1 MRFIDMHL
9 HTTAS
14 DGSCTPS
21 EVCQLAIDQ
30 NLAAIAITDHDTVDG
45 VAEAISYAEKHN
57 DSLAT
62 PPSKY
67 STNTNPEFSSGD
79 DHHLTV
85 VPGIEMSAMYK
96 GVEIH
101 ILGFYM
107 DYTNQELISKLAAI
121 KQARYDRNQAMCERF
136 RADGIDMTMEKLQHG
151 NPDTVVTRAHFARVL
166 IAEGICRDM
175 NQAFKKYLGK
185 KSKYYIPTH
194 DMPASEAVDLICTY
208 GKAAFIAHPLLY
220 GFGYKQIEDM
230 IEDLKPYGLS
240 GLEVY
245 HSSNNAYES
254 GRLREIARAHGLL
267 ISGGSDFHGAAKS
280 DISVGRGR
288 GGLRITEAVFHDIQ
302 RYCAGESS
310 PDLL

>member
-21 EVCQLAIDQ
+21 AVCQLAIDKG
-30 NLAAIAITDHDTVDG
+30 LAAIAITDHDTVDG
-45 VAEAISYAEKHN
+45 VAEAISYV
-57 DSLAT
+57 
-62 PPSKY
+62 
-67 STNTNPEFSSGD
+67 D
-79 DHHLTV
+79 DRITV
-85 VPGIEMSAMYK
+85 VPGIEISAVYH

-107 DYTNQELISKLAAI
+107 DYTNPELISRLASI
-121 KQARYDRNQAMCERF
+121 KQERYNRNEEMCARF

-166 IAEGICRDM
+166 IAQGICKDM

-185 KSKYYIPTH
+185 KCKYYIPTP
-194 DMPASEAVDLICTY
+194 DMPAADAIKLIKTY

-220 GFGYKQIEDM
+220 GFGYRQIEEM
-230 IEDLKPYGLS
+230 IEELKPYGLT

-245 HSSNNAYES
+245 HSSNNTYES
-254 GRLREIARAHGLL
+254 GKLREIARTHGLL
-267 ISGGSDFHGAAKS
+267 ISGGSDFHGAAKP
-280 DISVGRGR
+280 DISVGSGR
-288 GGLRITEAVFHDIQ
+288 GGLRVTEAVFHDIQ
-302 RYCAGESS
+302 NYCFNR
-310 PDLL
+310 

>member
-21 EVCQLAIDQ
+21 EVCQLAIDR

-45 VAEAISYAEKHN
+45 VADAITYADN
-57 DSLAT
+57 WNSTL
-62 PPSKY
+62 PPIQNSD
-67 STNTNPEFSSGD
+67 STNCSGFSDSS
-79 DHHLTV
+79 DHHIEV
-85 VPGIEMSAMYK
+85 VPGIEMSAIYN

-107 DYTNQELISKLAAI
+107 DYKNPELISRLDAI
-121 KQARYDRNQAMCERF
+121 KQARYDRNEQMCERF

-151 NPDTVVTRAHFARVL
+151 NPDTVVTRAHFARIL
-166 IAEGICRDM
+166 IAEGVCRDM

-185 KSKYYIPTH
+185 KCKYYIPTP
-194 DMPASEAVDLICTY
+194 DIPAADAIRLIRTY
-208 GKAAFIAHPLLY
+208 GKAAFIAHPLIY

-230 IEDLKPYGLS
+230 LEELKPYGLS

-254 GRLREIARAHGLL
+254 GRLREIARKHGLL
-267 ISGGSDFHGAAKS
+267 ISGGSDFHGAAKP
-280 DISVGRGR
+280 DISVGTGR
-288 GGLRITEAVFHDIQ
+288 GGLRITEAVFQDIKK
-302 RYCAGESS
+302 AVTV
-310 PDLL
+310 

>member
-21 EVCQLAIDQ
+21 AVCQLAIDKG
-30 NLAAIAITDHDTVDG
+30 LAAIAITDHDTVDG
-45 VAEAISYAEKHN
+45 VAEAISYV
-57 DSLAT
+57 
-62 PPSKY
+62 
-67 STNTNPEFSSGD
+67 D
-79 DHHLTV
+79 DRITV
-85 VPGIEMSAMYK
+85 VPGIEISAVYH

-107 DYTNQELISKLAAI
+107 DYTNPELISRLASI
-121 KQARYDRNQAMCERF
+121 KQGRYNRNEEMCARF

-166 IAEGICRDM
+166 IAQGICKDM

-185 KSKYYIPTH
+185 KCKYYIPTP
-194 DMPASEAVDLICTY
+194 DMPAADAIKLIKTY

-220 GFGYKQIEDM
+220 GFGYRQIEEM
-230 IEDLKPYGLS
+230 IEELKPYGLT

-245 HSSNNAYES
+245 HSSNNTYES
-254 GRLREIARAHGLL
+254 GKLREIARTHGML
-267 ISGGSDFHGAAKS
+267 ISGGSDFHGAAKP
-280 DISVGRGR
+280 DISVGSGR
-288 GGLRITEAVFHDIQ
+288 GGLRVTEAVFHDIQ
-302 RYCAGESS
+302 NYCFNR
-310 PDLL
+310 

>member
-21 EVCQLAIDQ
+21 AVCQLAIDKG
-30 NLAAIAITDHDTVDG
+30 LAAIAITDHDTVDG
-45 VAEAISYAEKHN
+45 VAEAISYV
-57 DSLAT
+57 
-62 PPSKY
+62 
-67 STNTNPEFSSGD
+67 D
-79 DHHLTV
+79 DRITV
-85 VPGIEMSAMYK
+85 VPGIEMSAVYH

-107 DYTNQELISKLAAI
+107 DYTNPKLISSLASI
-121 KQARYDRNQAMCERF
+121 KQGRYNRNEEMCARF

-166 IAEGICRDM
+166 IAQGICKDM

-185 KSKYYIPTH
+185 KCKYYIPTP
-194 DMPASEAVDLICTY
+194 DMPAADAIKLIKTY

-220 GFGYKQIEDM
+220 GFGYRQIEEM
-230 IEDLKPYGLS
+230 IEELKPYGLT

-245 HSSNNAYES
+245 HSSNNTYES
-254 GRLREIARAHGLL
+254 GKLREIARTHGML
-267 ISGGSDFHGAAKS
+267 ISGGSDFHGAAKP
-280 DISVGRGR
+280 DISVGSGR
-288 GGLRITEAVFHDIQ
+288 GGLRVTEAVFHDIQ
-302 RYCAGESS
+302 NYCFNR
-310 PDLL
+310 

>member
-1 MRFIDMHL
+1 MRFIDLHL

-14 DGSCTPS
+14 DGSCSPS
-21 EVCQLAIDQ
+21 EVCQLAIDKG
-30 NLAAIAITDHDTVDG
+30 LAAIAITDHDTVDG
-45 VAEAISYAEKHN
+45 VAEAISYADN
-57 DSLAT
+57 RI
-62 PPSKY
+62 
-67 STNTNPEFSSGD
+67 
-79 DHHLTV
+79 TV
-85 VPGIEMSAMYK
+85 IPGIEMSAVYH

-107 DYTNQELISKLAAI
+107 DYTNPELISRLAAI
-121 KQARYDRNQAMCERF
+121 KQGRYDRNEEMCARF

-166 IAEGICRDM
+166 IAEGICKDM

-185 KSKYYIPTH
+185 KCKYYIPTP
-194 DMPASEAVDLICTY
+194 DIPAADAVKLIKTY

-220 GFGYKQIEDM
+220 GFGYRQIEEM
-230 IEDLKPYGLS
+230 IEEMKPCGLT

-267 ISGGSDFHGAAKS
+267 ISGGSDFHGAAKP
-280 DISVGRGR
+280 DISVGSGR

-302 RYCAGESS
+302 NYCF
-310 PDLL
+310 DQN

>member
-21 EVCQLAIDQ
+21 AVCQLAIDKG
-30 NLAAIAITDHDTVDG
+30 LAAIAITDHDTVDG
-45 VAEAISYAEKHN
+45 VAEAISYV
-57 DSLAT
+57 
-62 PPSKY
+62 
-67 STNTNPEFSSGD
+67 D
-79 DHHLTV
+79 DRITV
-85 VPGIEMSAMYK
+85 VPGIEISAVYH

-107 DYTNQELISKLAAI
+107 DYTNPELISRLASI
-121 KQARYDRNQAMCERF
+121 KQDRYNRNEEMCARF

-166 IAEGICRDM
+166 IAQGICKDM

-185 KSKYYIPTH
+185 KCKYYIPTP
-194 DMPASEAVDLICTY
+194 DMPAADAIKLIKTY

-220 GFGYKQIEDM
+220 GFGYRQIEEM
-230 IEDLKPYGLS
+230 IEELKPYGLT

-245 HSSNNAYES
+245 HSSNNTYES
-254 GRLREIARAHGLL
+254 GKLREIARTHGLL
-267 ISGGSDFHGAAKS
+267 ISGGSDFHGAAKP
-280 DISVGRGR
+280 DISVGSGR
-288 GGLRITEAVFHDIQ
+288 GGLRVTEAVFHDIQ
-302 RYCAGESS
+302 NYCFNR
-310 PDLL
+310 

>member
-14 DGSCTPS
+14 DGSCSPS
-21 EVCQLAIDQ
+21 EVCQLAIDKG
-30 NLAAIAITDHDTVDG
+30 LAAIAITDHDTVDG
-45 VAEAISYAEKHN
+45 VAEAISYADN
-57 DSLAT
+57 RI
-62 PPSKY
+62 
-67 STNTNPEFSSGD
+67 
-79 DHHLTV
+79 TV
-85 VPGIEMSAMYK
+85 VPGIEMSAIYN

-107 DYTNQELISKLAAI
+107 DHTNPELISRLASI
-121 KQARYDRNQAMCERF
+121 KQGRYDRNEEMCARF

-166 IAEGICRDM
+166 IAEGICKDM

-185 KSKYYIPTH
+185 KCKYYIPTP
-194 DMPASEAVDLICTY
+194 DIPAADAIKLIKTY

-220 GFGYKQIEDM
+220 GFGYRQIEEM
-230 IEDLKPYGLS
+230 IEELKPCGLT

-254 GRLREIARAHGLL
+254 GKLREIARAHGLL
-267 ISGGSDFHGAAKS
+267 ISGGSDFHGAAKP
-280 DISVGRGR
+280 DISVGSGR

-302 RYCAGESS
+302 NYCF
-310 PDLL
+310 DQN

>member
-21 EVCQLAIDQ
+21 AVCQLAIDKG
-30 NLAAIAITDHDTVDG
+30 LAAIAITDHDTVDG
-45 VAEAISYAEKHN
+45 VAEAISYV
-57 DSLAT
+57 
-62 PPSKY
+62 
-67 STNTNPEFSSGD
+67 D
-79 DHHLTV
+79 DRITV
-85 VPGIEMSAMYK
+85 VPGIEMSAVYH

-107 DYTNQELISKLAAI
+107 DYTNPELISSLASI
-121 KQARYDRNQAMCERF
+121 KQGRYNRNEEMCARF

-166 IAEGICRDM
+166 IAQGICKDM

-185 KSKYYIPTH
+185 KCKYYIPTP
-194 DMPASEAVDLICTY
+194 DMPAADAIKLIKTY

-220 GFGYKQIEDM
+220 GFGYRQIEEM
-230 IEDLKPYGLS
+230 IEELKPYGLT

-245 HSSNNAYES
+245 HSSNNTYES
-254 GRLREIARAHGLL
+254 GKLREIARTHGLL
-267 ISGGSDFHGAAKS
+267 ISGGSDFHGAAKP
-280 DISVGRGR
+280 DISVGSGR
-288 GGLRITEAVFHDIQ
+288 GGLRVTETVFHDIQ
-302 RYCAGESS
+302 NYCFNR
-310 PDLL
+310 